1 MVSNGSKLILF
12 SGKGGVG
19 KTTCSASIAVKLA
32 SEGIRTLHITSDMA
46 PSLGDI
52 YEMDIGD
59 RLTSVARNLDAV
71 EFSQDSIARTW
82 KEKFGPDF
90 SEILSQF
97 LDTEGMEQNGDLDLL
112 DYIGTAPSLREETLL
127 DMIVEMAAEGR
138 YQKIIWDTAPA
149 GETLNLL
156 HMPKLMR
163 KHLKAGARL
172 YEAMDRLAGVVT
184 RRRSLAGIMEEWVV
198 RSEGIARFLQENTV
212 FLLVANPEALVV
224 RQAERTL
231 NSLKDAGFVI
241 HGLIINRIA
250 VGDGSEFLRRMEENQ
265 EPYKRRLLL
274 LGGDLA
280 VGHVY
285 FTLNEIRGIEPLL
298 SIGDSLIREL
308 RLLSD
313 R

>member
-1 MVSNGSKLILF
+1 MTSDGFRLILF

-59 RLTSVARNLDAV
+59 RLTSVAPDLDAV
-71 EFSQDSIARTW
+71 EFSQESIARTW

-90 SEILSQF
+90 NEILSQF
-97 LDTEGMEQNGDLDLL
+97 LDTDGIEQNGDLDLL

-127 DMIVEMAAEGR
+127 DMIVEMAGKGD
-138 YQKIIWDTAPA
+138 YQRIIWDTAPT

-156 HMPKLMR
+156 HMPKLMK

-172 YEAMDRLAGVVT
+172 YEAMDRLAGVVS

-198 RSEGIARFLQENTV
+198 RSEGIARFLQENTMFFV
-212 FLLVANPEALVV
+212 VANPEALVV

-231 NSLKDAGFVI
+231 TSLTGAGFSV

-250 VGDGSEFLRRMEENQ
+250 VSDGSDFLERAQENQ
-265 EPYKRRLLL
+265 EPYIRRLLL
-274 LGGDLA
+274 LGGGLA
-280 VGHVY
+280 IGRVNL
-285 FTLNEIRGIEPLL
+285 TLEEIRGLDPLR
-298 SIGDSLIREL
+298 SIGDSLSREL
-308 RLLSD
+308 GLM
-313 R
+313 

>member
-1 MVSNGSKLILF
+1 MTSNGFKLILF

-46 PSLGDI
+46 PSLADI

-59 RLTSVARNLDAV
+59 RVTSVAENLDAV
-71 EFSQDSIARTW
+71 EFSQESIAHTW

-90 SEILSQF
+90 TAILSQF
-97 LDTEGMEQNGDLDLL
+97 LDTDGMEQNGDLDLL

-127 DMIVEMAAEGR
+127 DMIVEMASAGD
-138 YQKIIWDTAPA
+138 YQRIIWDTAPT

-156 HMPKLMR
+156 HMPKLMK

-172 YEAMDRLAGVVT
+172 YEAMDRLAGVVSG
-184 RRRSLAGIMEEWVV
+184 RRSLAGIMEEWVV
-198 RSEGIARFLQENTV
+198 RSEGIARFLQENTMFFV
-212 FLLVANPEALVV
+212 VANPEALVV

-231 NSLKDAGFVI
+231 TALMDAGFSV

-250 VGDGSEFLRRMEENQ
+250 VSDGSKFLQRAQENQ
-265 EPYKRRLLL
+265 EPYIRRLLL
-274 LGGDLA
+274 LGGGLA
-280 VGHVY
+280 VGRVNL
-285 FTLNEIRGIEPLL
+285 TLEEIRGLEPLRA
-298 SIGDSLIREL
+298 IGDSLTDEL
-308 RLLSD
+308 GLL
-313 R
+313 

>member
-1 MVSNGSKLILF
+1 MTSNGFKLILF

-59 RLTSVARNLDAV
+59 RLTSVAPNLDAV
-71 EFSQDSIARTW
+71 EFSQESIARTW

-90 SEILSQF
+90 TAILSQF
-97 LDTEGMEQNGDLDLL
+97 LDTQSMEQNGDLDLL

-127 DMIVEMAAEGR
+127 DMIVEMAADGKYER
-138 YQKIIWDTAPA
+138 IIWDTAPT

-156 HMPKLMR
+156 HMPKLMK

-172 YEAMDRLAGVVT
+172 YEAMDRLAGVVSG
-184 RRRSLAGIMEEWVV
+184 RRSLAGIMEEWVV
-198 RSEGIARFLQENTV
+198 RSEGIARFLQENTM
-212 FLLVANPEALVV
+212 FYLVANPEALVV

-231 NSLKDAGFVI
+231 TTLTDAGFSV

-250 VGDGSEFLRRMEENQ
+250 VSDGSEFLQRAQENQ
-265 EPYKRRLLL
+265 EPYIRRLLL
-274 LGGDLA
+274 LGDGLA
-280 VGHVY
+280 VGRVY
-285 FTLNEIRGIEPLL
+285 LTLEEIRGVEPLR
-298 SIGDSLIREL
+298 SIGDSLTEEL
-308 RLLSD
+308 GLL
-313 R
+313 

>member
-1 MVSNGSKLILF
+1 MTSNGFKLILF

-46 PSLGDI
+46 PSLADI

-59 RLTSVARNLDAV
+59 RVTSVTENLDAV
-71 EFSQDSIARTW
+71 EFSQESIARTW

-90 SEILSQF
+90 TAILSQF
-97 LDTEGMEQNGDLDLL
+97 LDTDGMEQNGDLDLL

-127 DMIVEMAAEGR
+127 DMIVEMASAGD
-138 YQKIIWDTAPA
+138 YQRIIWDTAPT

-156 HMPKLMR
+156 HMPKLMK

-172 YEAMDRLAGVVT
+172 YEAMDRLAGVVSG
-184 RRRSLAGIMEEWVV
+184 RRSLAGIMEEWVV
-198 RSEGIARFLQENTV
+198 RSEGIARFLQENTMFFV
-212 FLLVANPEALVV
+212 VANPEALVV

-231 NSLKDAGFVI
+231 TALMDAGFSV

-250 VGDGSEFLRRMEENQ
+250 VSDGSKFLQRAQENQ
-265 EPYKRRLLL
+265 EPYIRRLLL
-274 LGGDLA
+274 LGGGLA
-280 VGHVY
+280 VGRVNL
-285 FTLNEIRGIEPLL
+285 TLEEIRGVEPLL
-298 SIGDSLIREL
+298 SIGDKLSQEL
-308 RLLSD
+308 GLFV
-313 R
+313 

>member
-1 MVSNGSKLILF
+1 MTSNGFNLILF

-32 SEGIRTLHITSDMA
+32 SEGVRTLHITSDMA

-59 RLTSVARNLDAV
+59 RLTSVAENLDAV
-71 EFSQDSIARTW
+71 EFSQESIARAW

-90 SEILSQF
+90 TAILSQF
-97 LDTEGMEQNGDLDLL
+97 LDTDGMEQNGDLDLL

-127 DMIVEMAAEGR
+127 DMIVEMAAAGE
-138 YQKIIWDTAPA
+138 YQRIIWDTAPT

-156 HMPKLMR
+156 HMPKLMK

-172 YEAMDRLAGVVT
+172 YEAMDRLAGVVAG
-184 RRRSLAGIMEEWVV
+184 RRSLAGIMEEWVV
-198 RSEGIARFLQENTV
+198 RSEGIARFLQENTMFFV
-212 FLLVANPEALVV
+212 VANPEALVV

-231 NSLKDAGFVI
+231 TALMDAGFSV

-250 VGDGSEFLRRMEENQ
+250 VSDGSEFLQRAQENQ
-265 EPYKRRLLL
+265 EPYIRRLLL
-274 LGGDLA
+274 LGGGLA
-280 VGHVY
+280 VGRVNL
-285 FTLNEIRGIEPLL
+285 TLEEIRGLEPLRA
-298 SIGDSLIREL
+298 IGDSLTEEL
-308 RLLSD
+308 GLL
-313 R
+313 

>member
-1 MVSNGSKLILF
+1 MNTNVSRLILF

-32 SEGIRTLHITSDMA
+32 AEGVRTLHVTSDMA

-59 RLTSVARNLDAV
+59 RLTPVTRNLDAV
-71 EFSQDSIARTW
+71 EFSQEIIARTW

-90 SEILSQF
+90 TEILSQF
-97 LDTEGMEQNGDLDLL
+97 LDTAAIEQNGELDLL

-127 DMIVEMAAEGR
+127 DMIVEMAREGH
-138 YQKIIWDTAPA
+138 YQRIIWDTAPA

-156 HMPKLMR
+156 HMPKLMK

-172 YEAMDRLAGVVT
+172 YEAMDRLAGVVK
-184 RRRSLAGIMEEWVV
+184 RRRSLAGIMEEWVI
-198 RSEGIARFLQENTV
+198 RSEGIARFLQENTT
-212 FLLVANPEALVV
+212 FLVVTNPEALVV

-231 NSLKDAGFVI
+231 TSLSDAGFSI

-250 VGDGSEFLRRMEENQ
+250 ELDGSTFLGKVVEKQ
-265 EPYKRRLLL
+265 EPYIRRLLL
-274 LGGDLA
+274 LAGDLA
-280 VGHVY
+280 VARVSLT
-285 FTLNEIRGIEPLL
+285 FEEIRGMEPLL
-298 SIGDSLIREL
+298 SIGEHLFQEL
-308 RLLSD
+308 GLTV
-313 R
+313 